1 MSWSIEILDNIYTML
16 SGSSVKWA
24 CGELGKH
31 RTSSMT
37 AVVRDL
43 NLAAALISRD
53 GLVDAVI
60 RRDDDVIFTGVIRP
74 YLTISSKYNQTD
86 ELDLEVLDY
95 TEKMHVKILER
106 VEGVEE
112 QEGCIFSET
121 MDGLKI
127 CAGEGS
133 LVYKLASKAGV
144 AIASAP
150 TVDVVLQRFELKS
163 GEYLDD
169 ALSSLLYEYLL
180 DYRFD
185 ASGRMVI
192 YQTSPDTAHT
202 STVSSFFGSFSIQK
216 TDDPKDGAVVSYDKY
231 LTVSNYKIGEWSD
244 SKFTLAVVGGY
255 DSGFFYASGKKVYW
269 DLSGLGDKQK
279 AARISNVWASGW
291 SSGPITGTPSVSID
305 SWDQKG
311 AVISTSGGGWY
322 YAGSVGWGV
331 KIYGDITYLYSE
343 KSSVGYTGKDTE
355 SYAAR
360 YIQRTE
366 DAVRLVEAIRRRNAA
381 KSVSFSTYED
391 LEIGGFVHIDEDK
404 ITGLDS
410 KIRITQKIFDVITG
424 LYSYTAE
431 TVGTVT
437 IAPPDILT
445 EVETQDLSSE
455 LGPFLEIRADRT
467 QVLQE
472 ESDVEIHV
480 SASGY
485 GLDRYGLSVS
495 FFLNNNSLRSD
506 NGRTLI
512 ITKRQLQL
520 GINTIEGVVV
530 HDGRRYV
537 CSLTVA
543 YVQAGQ
549 YSSFEYAVSTSPD
562 NPPEKLETYFTFG
575 EYLIGYDDAIIVLD
589 DTWSKDQPT
598 PAEGEYVWMRMMSQS
613 GEWVIVRLT
622 GVQGE
627 DGAPAVD
634 FSLAASPTSFQNS
647 KRRLSDIVVSI
658 SVTRQNMAPDT
669 LFAYELIGSVPYGVT
684 IDSNGIIRI
693 PPGVHPETLTVKV
706 TAGQPYNIE
715 KSIKITGIPAVDSQ
729 AQYLGMTATIPP
741 AYSGALLDGDW
752 VLYTGTDGT
761 YQDGHVYKYDG
772 SSWTETTRLTDLM
785 AVQDDANRIIEEKG
799 DTIFAKVVFA
809 QTILATEI
817 AVSGKFIFQ
826 NDFNGYRS
834 TLEISP
840 ESGLVMKYGQASG
853 SQPVIFNADFATGR
867 IFFGEPNSMKSSAAK
882 GFMYDPHEQTITT
895 NGDRIVIE
903 ADGSLT
909 TDVFRVNPRKAVVEV
924 MTISGSDSE
933 RFAAFHSLI
942 SRMTDGF
949 IMIYDDT
956 DGDIWAEVEEY
967 TSWSA
972 DETYMIRV
980 ITISIGEDYIRKTI
994 KSKIREGEVVQITYA
1009 ATGLGARN
1017 PIEFE
1022 TEVWSDPRL
1031 ILKSIQTLDSGADT
1045 ASGEVWRDKSG
1056 YLHMT

>member
-1 MSWSIEILDNIYTML
+1 MNWTIEILDKRYTML

-86 ELDLEVLDY
+86 ELDLDVLDY

-133 LVYKLASKAGV
+133 LVYKLAAKAGV
-144 AIASAP
+144 EIASAP

-202 STVSSFFGSFSIQK
+202 STVSSFFGSFTIQK

-231 LTVSNYKIGEWSD
+231 LTISNYKIGEWSD

-331 KIYGDITYLYSE
+331 KIYADITYLYSE

-410 KIRITQKIFDVITG
+410 KIRITQKIYDVITG

-437 IAPPDILT
+437 IAPPDIST
-445 EVETQDLSSE
+445 EVETQDPSSE

-472 ESDVEIHV
+472 ESEVEIHV

-506 NGRTLI
+506 DGRTLT

-537 CSLTVA
+537 CSLTVV

-562 NPPEKLETYFTFG
+562 NPPDKLETFFTFG
-575 EYLIGYDDAIIVLD
+575 EYLIGYDDAIIVQD
-589 DTWSKDQPT
+589 DTWTKVQPV
-598 PAEGEYVWMRMMSQS
+598 PAEGEYVWMRMMSQN
-613 GEWVIVRLT
+613 GEWVVVRLT
-622 GVQGE
+622 GVP
-627 DGAPAVD
+627 GADAVD
-634 FSLAASPTSFQNS
+634 FTLSASPTSFQNS

-658 SVTRQNMAPDT
+658 GVSKQNMPYDT
-669 LFAYELIGSVPYGVT
+669 LFEYSLTGSVPYGVT
-684 IDSNGIIRI
+684 IDSSGIIRI
-693 PPGVHPETLTVKV
+693 PPGVHPDKLTAKV
-706 TAGQPYNIE
+706 TAGEPYNLE
-715 KSIKITGIPAVDSQ
+715 KSITITGIPAVDNQS
-729 AQYLGMTATIPP
+729 QYLGMTATIPP

-752 VLYTGTDGT
+752 VMYTGEDGT
-761 YQDGHVYKYDG
+761 YSYGHVYKLSG
-772 SSWTETTRLTDLM
+772 ASWIETTAIKDLF
-785 AVQDDANRIIEEKG
+785 AVQDDATKIINEQGKYVYAKV
-799 DTIFAKVVFA
+799 IFA
-809 QTILATEI
+809 QSIM
-817 AVSGKFIFQ
+817 AVDISVTGSFIFKSI
-826 NDFNGYRS
+826 NNGMVS
-834 TLEISP
+834 QLEISP
-840 ESGLVMKYGQASG
+840 ETGLLMKYGTES
-853 SQPVIFNADFATGR
+853 SLKTVFNADFATGR

>member
-1 MSWSIEILDNIYTML
+1 MNWTIEILDKRYTML

-60 RRDDDVIFTGVIRP
+60 RKGDDVIFTGVIRP

-133 LVYKLASKAGV
+133 LVYKLAAKAGV
-144 AIASAP
+144 EIVSAS

-291 SSGPITGTPSVSID
+291 SSGPITGTLSVSID

-437 IAPPDILT
+437 IAPLDIST
-445 EVETQDLSSE
+445 EVETQDPSSD
-455 LGPFLEIRADRT
+455 LGPFFEIRADRA
-467 QVLQE
+467 QILQE
-472 ESDVEIHV
+472 ENISEIHIS
-480 SASGY
+480 SAGY
-485 GLDRYGLSVS
+485 GLDKYGLAVS
-495 FFLNNNSLRSD
+495 FFLNNNSIKSND
-506 NGRTLI
+506 GRTVTI
-512 ITKRQLQL
+512 EKKQLKI

-530 HDGRRYV
+530 HDGKRYV
-537 CSLTVA
+537 LSLTVS
-543 YVQAGQ
+543 YIQAGQ
-549 YSSFEYAVSTSPD
+549 YSTFEYAVGTSPD
-562 NPPEKLETYFTFG
+562 TPPEKLETFFTYG
-575 EYLIGYDDAIIVLD
+575 DYLIGYDDAIIVLD
-589 DTWSKDQPT
+589 DTWTKVQPV
-598 PAEGEYVWMRMMSQS
+598 PAEGEYVWMRMLNQN
-613 GEWVIVRLT
+613 GEWVVVRLT
-622 GVQGE
+622 GVP
-627 DGAPAVD
+627 GADAVD
-634 FSLAASPTSFQNS
+634 FTLSASPTSFQNS

-658 SVTRQNMAPDT
+658 GISKQNMPYDT
-669 LFAYELIGSVPYGVT
+669 LFEYSLTGSVPYGVT
-684 IDSNGIIRI
+684 IDSSGIIRI
-693 PPGVHPETLTVKV
+693 PPGVHPDELTVKV
-706 TAGQPYNIE
+706 TAGEPYNIE
-715 KSIKITGIPAVDSQ
+715 KSITITGIPAVDSQ
-729 AQYLGMTATIPP
+729 SQYLGMTATIPP

-752 VLYTGTDGT
+752 VMYTGDDGA
-761 YQDGHVYKYDG
+761 YSYGHVYKLNG
-772 SSWTETTRLTDLM
+772 SSWIETTAIKDLF
-785 AVQDDANRIIEEKG
+785 AVQDDATKIINEQGKYVYAKV
-799 DTIFAKVVFA
+799 IFA
-809 QTILATEI
+809 QSILAVDI
-817 AVSGKFIFQ
+817 AVTGRFIFKSV
-826 NDFNGYRS
+826 NNGMIS
-834 TLEISP
+834 QLEISP
-840 ESGLVMKYGQASG
+840 DAGLLMKYGTES
-853 SQPVIFNADFATGR
+853 SLKTVFNADFMSGR
-867 IFFGEPNSMKSSAAK
+867 VFLGEPDSSKALPQS
-882 GFMYDPHEQTITT
+882 GFMYDPSNQQITSRG
-895 NGDRIVIE
+895 NRIIIE
-903 ADGSLT
+903 SDGSLT
-909 TDVFRVNPRKAVVEV
+909 TECFKIYPRDEVEKEYTV
-924 MTISGSDSE
+924 SGSDAEKFVIIRNIYNNLTNELIYCYFDSANYSNDFFISYE
-933 RFAAFHSLI
+933 SFTEAVPEGFANI
-942 SRMTDGF
+942 SRYYFEDWSNGN
-949 IMIYDDT
+949 IYKIEQKIVINISSST
-956 DGDIWAEVEEY
+956 KTVTY
-967 TSWSA
+967 TFDSYFSSSF
-972 DETYMIRV
+972 R
-980 ITISIGEDYIRKTI
+980 I
-994 KSKIREGEVVQITYA
+994 KALVYG
-1009 ATGLGARN
+1009 
-1017 PIEFE
+1017 
-1022 TEVWSDPRL
+1022 DPRL
-1031 ILKSIQTLDSGADT
+1031 VFTNLRTSDSGLYP
-1045 ASGEVWRDKSG
+1045 GEVWKDSNG
-1056 YLHMT
+1056 FLHIK